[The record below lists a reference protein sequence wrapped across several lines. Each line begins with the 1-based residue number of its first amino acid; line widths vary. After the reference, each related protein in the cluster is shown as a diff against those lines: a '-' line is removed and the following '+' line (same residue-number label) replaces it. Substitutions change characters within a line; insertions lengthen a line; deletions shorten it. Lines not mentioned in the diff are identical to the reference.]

1 MNKKEIEQLLFMI
14 RQKIEVARNAKRI
27 NQLGL
32 YRYSVESAETL
43 VEQLETLV
51 KG

>member
-1 MNKKEIEQLLFMI
+1 MNKEEIEQLLFMV

-32 YRYSVESAETL
+32 YSYSVKSAESII
-43 VEQLETLV
+43 EQLETLV